1 MGSHTL
7 QSKGAIAL
15 IIVSAALAMFMSA
28 LDGTIVNIA
37 LPTISSDFGLTTST
51 VSWVSTIYLLVSA
64 GSFFL
69 MGKLINVAGYK
80 KIFILGFLLFTLGSF
95 ACGFLPVVLGS
106 FPLLL
111 VSRVFQA
118 LGGSIM
124 IVIAPAII
132 SNYLPE
138 EKQAKGLAIVMML
151 ASLATA
157 LGPTI
162 GGLVTE
168 YLNWSWIFFINVPVG
183 IFAVILGFLVFPRE
197 SDEKKATM
205 KGFDGV
211 GAGLIFVGLAALLF
225 LFSEGAS
232 LGWASLPV
240 ILSMVLTVVGIGGF
254 IIREHKARDPVLD
267 LRFFRNPS
275 FVLIVV
281 IIAMLF
287 GIFAGANYL
296 LPFYLQLIQGL
307 SAFNAGLI
315 LTALSI
321 GLMIA
326 GFIAGQ
332 VYMKL
337 IGKLKYLLM
346 GGTLLVAAGFFLL
359 SRLHPWSGLGIVIA
373 GLVLIGLGLGFTTV
387 PITTMILKSAPQEK
401 AGMASSI
408 SSLMRFAPMTIGIAV
423 FNIILIA
430 GVKYLAGING
440 IVSKPPA
447 DIAANLLTTGF
458 DLCFFIGMLLAV
470 AVFILCF
477 FVSEKTLAKVKETVG
492 EKAQGSELVQ
502 ESE

>member
-1 MGSHTL
+1 MGSHTI
-7 QSKGAIAL
+7 QSKGASAL
-15 IIVSAALAMFMSA
+15 IVIAATLATFMSA

-64 GSFFL
+64 GSLFL

-80 KIFILGFLLFTLGSF
+80 KIFLLGFLLFTIGSF
-95 ACGFLPVVLGS
+95 ACGFLPIILGS

-132 SNYLPE
+132 SNYISE
-138 EKQAKGLAIVMML
+138 EKQAKGLSIVMML

-183 IFAVILGFLVFPRE
+183 IFALILGFIVFPKE
-197 SDEKKATM
+197 SNKKKTTM

-232 LGWASLPV
+232 LGWTSLPV

-267 LRFFRNPS
+267 LRFFKNPA

-281 IIAMLF
+281 INALLF

-307 SAFNAGLI
+307 STFNSGVI

-346 GGTLLVAAGFFLL
+346 CGSLLVAGGFFLL
-359 SRLHPWSGLGIVIA
+359 SRLHPWSGLGIVIT
-373 GLVLIGLGLGFTTV
+373 GLVLCGLGLGFTTV
-387 PITTMILKSAPQEK
+387 PITTMILKTAPPEK

-408 SSLMRFAPMTIGIAV
+408 SGLMRFAPMTIGIAV
-423 FNIILIA
+423 FNVILIA
-430 GVKYLAGING
+430 GVKYLAGVNG

-447 DIAANLLTTGF
+447 DIAANILTTGF
-458 DLCFFIGMLLAV
+458 DLCFFIGLILAV
-470 AVFILCF
+470 IVFFLCI
-477 FVSEKTLAKVKETVG
+477 FVSEKTLAKVKKTM
-492 EKAQGSELVQ
+492 SE
-502 ESE
+502 

>member
-15 IIVSAALAMFMSA
+15 ITIAAALAMFMSA
-28 LDGTIVNIA
+28 LDAAIVNIA

-51 VSWVSTIYLLVSA
+51 VSWVSTIYLLVTA
-64 GSFFL
+64 GSLFL
-69 MGKLINVAGYK
+69 MGKLLTIVGYK
-80 KIFILGFLLFTLGSF
+80 KIFILGFLLFTIGSF
-95 ACGFLPVVLGS
+95 ACGFLPVIFEA

-132 SNYLPE
+132 SNYLPD
-138 EKQAKGLAIVMML
+138 EKQAKGLAAVMML
-151 ASLATA
+151 GILATA

-162 GGLVTE
+162 GGLVTQ
-168 YLNWSWIFFINVPVG
+168 YLNWCWIFFINVPVG
-183 IFAVILGFLVFPRE
+183 IFAVILGLIVFPKE
-197 SDEKKATM
+197 SDEKKTTM

-232 LGWASLPV
+232 LGWTSLPI
-240 ILSMVLTVVGIGGF
+240 ILSMVLAVVGIGGF
-254 IIREHKARDPVLD
+254 IIREHKTRDPVLD
-267 LRFFRNPS
+267 LRFFKNPS

-281 IIAMLF
+281 INALLF
-287 GIFAGANYL
+287 GTFAGSNYL

-307 SAFNAGLI
+307 STFNAGLV
-315 LTALSI
+315 LTALSF

-326 GFIAGQ
+326 GFISGQ

-359 SRLHPWSGLGIVIA
+359 SRLHPWSGLGIVIT
-373 GLVLIGLGLGFTTV
+373 GLALIGLGLGFTTV
-387 PITTMILKSAPQEK
+387 PITTMIIKSAPQEK

-408 SSLMRFAPMTIGIAV
+408 SGLTRFAPMTIGIAV
-423 FNIILIA
+423 FNVILIA
-430 GVKYLAGING
+430 GVKYLAGVNG

-447 DIAANLLTTGF
+447 DIAANILTT
-458 DLCFFIGMLLAV
+458 
-470 AVFILCF
+470 
-477 FVSEKTLAKVKETVG
+477 
-492 EKAQGSELVQ
+492 
-502 ESE
+502 

>member
-1 MGSHTL
+1 
-7 QSKGAIAL
+7 
-15 IIVSAALAMFMSA
+15 
-28 LDGTIVNIA
+28 
-37 LPTISSDFGLTTST
+37 
-51 VSWVSTIYLLVSA
+51 
-64 GSFFL
+64 
-69 MGKLINVAGYK
+69 
-80 KIFILGFLLFTLGSF
+80 
-95 ACGFLPVVLGS
+95 
-106 FPLLL
+106 
-111 VSRVFQA
+111 
-118 LGGSIM
+118 
-124 IVIAPAII
+124 
-132 SNYLPE
+132 
-138 EKQAKGLAIVMML
+138 
-151 ASLATA
+151 
-157 LGPTI
+157 
-162 GGLVTE
+162 
-168 YLNWSWIFFINVPVG
+168 
-183 IFAVILGFLVFPRE
+183 
-197 SDEKKATM
+197 
-205 KGFDGV
+205 
-211 GAGLIFVGLAALLF
+211 
-225 LFSEGAS
+225 
-232 LGWASLPV
+232 
-240 ILSMVLTVVGIGGF
+240 
-254 IIREHKARDPVLD
+254 
-267 LRFFRNPS
+267 
-275 FVLIVV
+275 
-281 IIAMLF
+281 LF